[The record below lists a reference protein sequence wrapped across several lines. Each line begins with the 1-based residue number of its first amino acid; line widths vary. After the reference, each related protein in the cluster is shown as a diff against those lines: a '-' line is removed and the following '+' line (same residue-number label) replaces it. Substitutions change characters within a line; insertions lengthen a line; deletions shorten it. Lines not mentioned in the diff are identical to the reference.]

1 MKKYKLYGIGNALL
15 DYEYKVNDSVLEELG
30 LEKGCMLL
38 NEYDKHFEL
47 HKSLKEIRP
56 PEKIIPG
63 GSVANSVFAM
73 AQYNDKVCFS
83 GKVSDDDSGKNFIGC
98 LNESG
103 VETFISKLAK
113 NKSGECLVLITPDNE
128 RTMNTFLGSSSL
140 LSIDDIDH
148 QSIKDSEYLLIE
160 GYLVT
165 SEETMNVSISAL
177 EIARENNTKCVITLS
192 DPNIVKYFRDNLL
205 KLFNY
210 KSHIIFCNEQ
220 EALNFSETTNL
231 SDAQKFLKEIADM
244 YIITL
249 GPKGALCFDGSNIF
263 NINGIEVASKDF
275 TGAGD
280 MFLGSFMHKYDGDN
294 ILESL
299 SFANF
304 SASKVIQVYG
314 AKFNNKTNY
323 LDLLDSFKFENLSD

>member
-15 DYEYKVNDSVLEELG
+15 DYEYKVNDSVLKELE

-38 NEYDKHFEL
+38 NEYDKHSKL
-47 HKSLKEIRP
+47 HQSLKKMRP

-83 GKVSDDDSGKNFIGC
+83 GKVSDDESGKNFIEC
-98 LNESG
+98 LNKSG
-103 VETFISKLAK
+103 VETFISKLDN

-140 LSIDDIDH
+140 LSIDDIDN

-165 SEETMNVSISAL
+165 SDETMNVSIEAL
-177 EIARENNTKCVITLS
+177 AIAQENNTKSVITLS

-205 KLFNY
+205 KLFNN
-210 KSHIIFCNEQ
+210 KPHIIFCNEQ

-231 SDAQKFLKEIADM
+231 SQAQNFLKEITDI

-249 GPKGALCFDGSNIF
+249 GSKGAICYDGTNTYKVE
-263 NINGIEVASKDF
+263 GLDVDSKDF

-280 MFLGSFMHKYDGDN
+280 MFLGSFMHKYDDGN
-294 ILESL
+294 FLESL

-304 SASKVIQVYG
+304 SASKIIQIYG
-314 AKFNNKTNY
+314 AKFNNKSDYQN
-323 LDLLDSFKFENLSD
+323 LLENFKY

>member
-15 DYEYKVNDSVLEELG
+15 DYEYKVNDSVLKELE

-38 NEYDKHFEL
+38 NEYDKHSKL
-47 HKSLKEIRP
+47 HQSLKKMRP

-73 AQYNDKVCFS
+73 AQYNDRVCFS
-83 GKVSDDDSGKNFIGC
+83 GKVSNDESGGNFIEC
-98 LNESG
+98 LNKSG
-103 VETFISKLAK
+103 VETFITKLDN

-140 LSIDDIDH
+140 LSIDDIDN

-165 SEETMNVSISAL
+165 SDETMNVSIEAL
-177 EIARENNTKCVITLS
+177 AIAQENNTKSVITLS

-205 KLFNY
+205 KLFNN

-231 SDAQKFLKEIADM
+231 SQAQNFLKEITDI

-249 GPKGALCFDGSNIF
+249 GSKGAICYDGTDTYKVE
-263 NINGIEVASKDF
+263 GLDVDSKDF

-280 MFLGSFMHKYDGDN
+280 MFLGSFMHKYDDGN
-294 ILESL
+294 FLESL

-304 SASKVIQVYG
+304 SASKIIQIYG
-314 AKFNNKTNY
+314 AKFNNKSDYQN
-323 LDLLDSFKFENLSD
+323 LLENFKY

>member
-15 DYEYKVNDSVLEELG
+15 DYEYKVNDSVLKELE

-38 NEYDKHFEL
+38 NEYDKHSKL
-47 HKSLKEIRP
+47 HQSLKKMRP

-83 GKVSDDDSGKNFIGC
+83 GKVSDDESGKNFIEC
-98 LNESG
+98 LNKSG
-103 VETFISKLAK
+103 VETFISKLEN

-140 LSIDDIDH
+140 LSIDDIDN

-165 SEETMNVSISAL
+165 SDETMNVSIEAL
-177 EIARENNTKCVITLS
+177 AIAQENNTKSVITLS

-205 KLFNY
+205 KLFNN
-210 KSHIIFCNEQ
+210 KPHIIFCNEQ

-231 SDAQKFLKEIADM
+231 SQAQNFLKEITDI

-249 GPKGALCFDGSNIF
+249 GSKGAICYDGTDTYKVE
-263 NINGIEVASKDF
+263 GLDVDSKDF

-280 MFLGSFMHKYDGDN
+280 MFLGSFMHKYDDGN
-294 ILESL
+294 FLESL

-304 SASKVIQVYG
+304 SASKIIQIYG
-314 AKFNNKTNY
+314 AKFNNKSDYQN
-323 LDLLDSFKFENLSD
+323 LLENFKY

>member
-15 DYEYKVNDSVLEELG
+15 DYEYKVNDSVLKELE

-38 NEYDKHFEL
+38 NEYDKHSKL
-47 HKSLKEIRP
+47 HQSLKKMRP

-83 GKVSDDDSGKNFIGC
+83 GKVSDDESGKNFIEC
-98 LNESG
+98 LNKSG
-103 VETFISKLAK
+103 VETFISKLDN

-140 LSIDDIDH
+140 LSMDDIDN
-148 QSIKDSEYLLIE
+148 QSIRDSEYLLIE

-165 SEETMNVSISAL
+165 SDETMNVSIEAL
-177 EIARENNTKCVITLS
+177 AIAQENNTKSVITLS

-205 KLFNY
+205 KLFNN

-231 SDAQKFLKEIADM
+231 SQAQNFLKEITDI

-249 GPKGALCFDGSNIF
+249 GSKGAICYDGTDTYKVE
-263 NINGIEVASKDF
+263 GLDVDSKDF

-280 MFLGSFMHKYDGDN
+280 MFLGSFMHKYDDGN
-294 ILESL
+294 FLESL

-304 SASKVIQVYG
+304 SASKIIQIYG
-314 AKFNNKTNY
+314 AKFNNKSDYQN
-323 LDLLDSFKFENLSD
+323 LLENFKY

>member
-15 DYEYKVNDSVLEELG
+15 DYEYKVNDSVLKELE

-38 NEYDKHFEL
+38 NEYDKHSKL
-47 HKSLKEIRP
+47 HQSLKKMRP

-83 GKVSDDDSGKNFIGC
+83 GKVSDDESGKNFIEC
-98 LNESG
+98 LNKSG
-103 VETFISKLAK
+103 VETFISKLDN

-140 LSIDDIDH
+140 LSIDDIDN

-165 SEETMNVSISAL
+165 SDETMNVSIEAL
-177 EIARENNTKCVITLS
+177 AIAQENNTKSVITLS

-205 KLFNY
+205 KLFNN

-231 SDAQKFLKEIADM
+231 SQAHNFLKEITDI

-249 GPKGALCFDGSNIF
+249 GSKGAICYDGTDTYKVE
-263 NINGIEVASKDF
+263 GLDVDSKDF

-280 MFLGSFMHKYDGDN
+280 MFLGSFMHKYDDDGN
-294 ILESL
+294 FLESL

-304 SASKVIQVYG
+304 SASKIIQIYG
-314 AKFNNKTNY
+314 AKFNNKSDYQN
-323 LDLLDSFKFENLSD
+323 LLENFKY

>member
-15 DYEYKVNDSVLEELG
+15 DYEYKVNDSVLKELE

-38 NEYDKHFEL
+38 NEYDKHSKL
-47 HKSLKEIRP
+47 HQSLKKMRP

-63 GSVANSVFAM
+63 GSVANSIFAM

-83 GKVSDDDSGKNFIGC
+83 GKVSDDESGKNFIEC
-98 LNESG
+98 LNKSG
-103 VETFISKLAK
+103 VETFISKLDN

-140 LSIDDIDH
+140 LSIDDIDN

-165 SEETMNVSISAL
+165 SDETMNVSIEAL
-177 EIARENNTKCVITLS
+177 AIAQENNTKSVITLS

-205 KLFNY
+205 KLFNNR
-210 KSHIIFCNEQ
+210 SHIIFCNEQ

-231 SDAQKFLKEIADM
+231 SQAQNFLKEITDI

-249 GPKGALCFDGSNIF
+249 GSKGAICYDGTDTYKVE
-263 NINGIEVASKDF
+263 GLDVDSKDF

-280 MFLGSFMHKYDGDN
+280 MFLGSFMHKYDDGN
-294 ILESL
+294 FLESL

-304 SASKVIQVYG
+304 SASKIIQIYG
-314 AKFNNKTNY
+314 AKFNNKSDYQN
-323 LDLLDSFKFENLSD
+323 LLENFKY

>member
-15 DYEYKVNDSVLEELG
+15 DYEYKVNDSVLKELE

-38 NEYDKHFEL
+38 NEYDKHSKL
-47 HKSLKEIRP
+47 HQSLKKMRP

-83 GKVSDDDSGKNFIGC
+83 GKVSDDESGKNFIEC
-98 LNESG
+98 LNKSG
-103 VETFISKLAK
+103 VETFISKLDN

-140 LSIDDIDH
+140 LSIDDIDN

-165 SEETMNVSISAL
+165 SDETMNVSIEAL
-177 EIARENNTKCVITLS
+177 AIAKENNTKSVITLS

-205 KLFNY
+205 KLFNN
-210 KSHIIFCNEQ
+210 KPHIIFCNEQ

-231 SDAQKFLKEIADM
+231 SQAQNFLKEITDI

-249 GPKGALCFDGSNIF
+249 GSKGAICYDGTDTYKVE
-263 NINGIEVASKDF
+263 GLDVDSKDF

-280 MFLGSFMHKYDGDN
+280 MFLGSFMHKYDDGN
-294 ILESL
+294 FLESL

-304 SASKVIQVYG
+304 SASKIIQIYG
-314 AKFNNKTNY
+314 AKFNNKSDYQN
-323 LDLLDSFKFENLSD
+323 LLENFKY

>member
-15 DYEYKVNDSVLEELG
+15 DYEYKVNDSVLKELE

-38 NEYDKHFEL
+38 NEYDKHSKL
-47 HKSLKEIRP
+47 HQSLKKMRP

-83 GKVSDDDSGKNFIGC
+83 GKVSDDESGKNFIEC
-98 LNESG
+98 LNKSG
-103 VETFISKLAK
+103 VETFISKLDN

-140 LSIDDIDH
+140 LSMDDIDN
-148 QSIKDSEYLLIE
+148 QSIRDSEYLLIE

-165 SEETMNVSISAL
+165 SDETMNVSIEAL
-177 EIARENNTKCVITLS
+177 AIAQENNTKSVITLS

-205 KLFNY
+205 KLFNN
-210 KSHIIFCNEQ
+210 KSYIIFCNEQ

-231 SDAQKFLKEIADM
+231 SQAQNFLKEITDI

-249 GPKGALCFDGSNIF
+249 GSKGAICYDGTDTYKVE
-263 NINGIEVASKDF
+263 GLDVDSKDF

-280 MFLGSFMHKYDGDN
+280 MFLGSFMHKYDDGN
-294 ILESL
+294 FLESL

-304 SASKVIQVYG
+304 SASKIIQIYG
-314 AKFNNKTNY
+314 AKFNNKSDYQN
-323 LDLLDSFKFENLSD
+323 LLENFKY

>member
-15 DYEYKVNDSVLEELG
+15 DYEYKVNDSVLKELE

-38 NEYDKHFEL
+38 NEYDKHSKL
-47 HKSLKEIRP
+47 HQSLKKMRP

-83 GKVSDDDSGKNFIGC
+83 GKVSDDESGKNFIEC
-98 LNESG
+98 LNKSG
-103 VETFISKLAK
+103 VETFISKLDN

-140 LSIDDIDH
+140 LSIDDIDN

-165 SEETMNVSISAL
+165 SDETMNVSIEAL
-177 EIARENNTKCVITLS
+177 AIAQENNTKSVITLS

-205 KLFNY
+205 KLFNNE
-210 KSHIIFCNEQ
+210 SHIIFCNEQ

-231 SDAQKFLKEIADM
+231 SQAQNFLKEITDI

-249 GPKGALCFDGSNIF
+249 GSKGAICYDGTDTYKVE
-263 NINGIEVASKDF
+263 GLDVDSKDF

-280 MFLGSFMHKYDGDN
+280 MFLGSFMHKYDDGN
-294 ILESL
+294 FLESL

-304 SASKVIQVYG
+304 SASKIIQIYG
-314 AKFNNKTNY
+314 AKFNNKSDYQN
-323 LDLLDSFKFENLSD
+323 LLENFKY

>member
-15 DYEYKVNDSVLEELG
+15 DYEYKVNDSVLKELE

-38 NEYDKHFEL
+38 NEYDKHSKL
-47 HKSLKEIRP
+47 HQSLKKMRP

-83 GKVSDDDSGKNFIGC
+83 GKVSDDESGKNFIEC
-98 LNESG
+98 LNKSG
-103 VETFISKLAK
+103 VETFISKLDN

-140 LSIDDIDH
+140 LSIDDIDN

-165 SEETMNVSISAL
+165 SDETMNVSIEAL
-177 EIARENNTKCVITLS
+177 AIAQENNTKSVITLS

-205 KLFNY
+205 KLFNN

-231 SDAQKFLKEIADM
+231 SQAQNFFKEITDI
-244 YIITL
+244 YI
-249 GPKGALCFDGSNIF
+249 C
-263 NINGIEVASKDF
+263 
-275 TGAGD
+275 
-280 MFLGSFMHKYDGDN
+280 
-294 ILESL
+294 
-299 SFANF
+299 
-304 SASKVIQVYG
+304 
-314 AKFNNKTNY
+314 
-323 LDLLDSFKFENLSD
+323 LLYTSPSPRD

>member
-15 DYEYKVNDSVLEELG
+15 DYEYKVNDSVLKELE

-38 NEYDKHFEL
+38 NEYDKHSKL
-47 HKSLKEIRP
+47 HQSLKKMRP

-83 GKVSDDDSGKNFIGC
+83 GKVSDDESGKNFIEC
-98 LNESG
+98 LNKSG
-103 VETFISKLAK
+103 VETFISKLEN

-140 LSIDDIDH
+140 LSIDDIDN

-165 SEETMNVSISAL
+165 SDETMNVSIEAL
-177 EIARENNTKCVITLS
+177 AIAKENNTKSVITLS

-205 KLFNY
+205 KLFNN
-210 KSHIIFCNEQ
+210 KSYIIFCNEQ
-220 EALNFSETTNL
+220 EALSFSETTNL
-231 SDAQKFLKEIADM
+231 SQAQNFLKEITDI

-249 GPKGALCFDGSNIF
+249 GSKGAICYDGTDTYKVE
-263 NINGIEVASKDF
+263 GLDVDSKDF

-280 MFLGSFMHKYDGDN
+280 MFLGSFMHKYDDGN
-294 ILESL
+294 FLESL

-304 SASKVIQVYG
+304 SASKIIQIYG
-314 AKFNNKTNY
+314 AKFNNKSDYQN
-323 LDLLDSFKFENLSD
+323 LLENFKY

>member
-15 DYEYKVNDSVLEELG
+15 DYEYKVNDSVLKELE

-38 NEYDKHFEL
+38 NEYDKHSKL
-47 HKSLKEIRP
+47 HQSLKKMRP

-83 GKVSDDDSGKNFIGC
+83 GKVSDDESGKNFIEC
-98 LNESG
+98 LNKSG
-103 VETFISKLAK
+103 VETFISKLDN

-140 LSIDDIDH
+140 LSIDDIDN

-165 SEETMNVSISAL
+165 SDETMNVSIEAL
-177 EIARENNTKCVITLS
+177 AIAQENNTKSVITLS

-205 KLFNY
+205 KLFNN

-231 SDAQKFLKEIADM
+231 SQAQNFLKEITDI

-249 GPKGALCFDGSNIF
+249 GSKGAICYDGTDTYKVE
-263 NINGIEVASKDF
+263 GLDVDSKDF

-280 MFLGSFMHKYDGDN
+280 MFLGSFMHKYDDGN
-294 ILESL
+294 FLESL

-304 SASKVIQVYG
+304 CASKIIQIYG
-314 AKFNNKTNY
+314 AKFNNKSDYQN
-323 LDLLDSFKFENLSD
+323 LLENFKY

>member
-15 DYEYKVNDSVLEELG
+15 DYEYKVNDSVLKELE

-38 NEYDKHFEL
+38 NEYDKHSKL
-47 HKSLKEIRP
+47 HQSLKKMRP

-83 GKVSDDDSGKNFIGC
+83 GKVSDDESGKNFIEC
-98 LNESG
+98 LNKSG
-103 VETFISKLAK
+103 VETFISKLDN

-140 LSIDDIDH
+140 LSIDDIDN

-165 SEETMNVSISAL
+165 SDETMNVSIEAL
-177 EIARENNTKCVITLS
+177 AIAQENNTKSVITLS

-205 KLFNY
+205 KLFNN
-210 KSHIIFCNEQ
+210 KPHIIFCNEQ

-231 SDAQKFLKEIADM
+231 SQAQNFLKEITDI

-249 GPKGALCFDGSNIF
+249 GSKGAICYDGTDTYKVE
-263 NINGIEVASKDF
+263 GLDVDSKDF

-280 MFLGSFMHKYDGDN
+280 MFLGSFMHKYDDGN
-294 ILESL
+294 FLESL

-304 SASKVIQVYG
+304 SASKIIQIYG
-314 AKFNNKTNY
+314 AKFNNKSDYQN
-323 LDLLDSFKFENLSD
+323 LLENFKY

>member
-15 DYEYKVNDSVLEELG
+15 DYEYKVNDSVLKELE

-38 NEYDKHFEL
+38 NEYDKHSKL
-47 HKSLKEIRP
+47 HQSLKKMRP

-83 GKVSDDDSGKNFIGC
+83 GKVSDDESGKNFIEC
-98 LNESG
+98 LNKSG
-103 VETFISKLAK
+103 VETFISKLDN

-140 LSIDDIDH
+140 LSIDDIDN

-165 SEETMNVSISAL
+165 SDETMNVSIEAL
-177 EIARENNTKCVITLS
+177 AIAQENNTKSVITLS

-205 KLFNY
+205 KLFNN

-231 SDAQKFLKEIADM
+231 SQAQNFLKEITDI

-249 GPKGALCFDGSNIF
+249 GSKGAICYDGTDTYKVK
-263 NINGIEVASKDF
+263 GLDVDSKDF

-280 MFLGSFMHKYDGDN
+280 MFLGSFMHKYDDGN
-294 ILESL
+294 FLESL

-304 SASKVIQVYG
+304 SASKIIQIYG
-314 AKFNNKTNY
+314 AKFNNKSDYQN
-323 LDLLDSFKFENLSD
+323 LLENFKY

>member
-15 DYEYKVNDSVLEELG
+15 DYEYKVNDSVLKELE

-38 NEYDKHFEL
+38 NEYDKHSKL
-47 HKSLKEIRP
+47 HQSLKKMRP

-83 GKVSDDDSGKNFIGC
+83 GKVSDDESGKNFIEC
-98 LNESG
+98 LNKSG
-103 VETFISKLAK
+103 VETFISKLDN

-140 LSIDDIDH
+140 LSIDDIDN

-165 SEETMNVSISAL
+165 SDETMNVSIEAL
-177 EIARENNTKCVITLS
+177 AIAQENNTKSVITLS

-205 KLFNY
+205 KLFNN

-231 SDAQKFLKEIADM
+231 SQAQNCLKEITDI

-249 GPKGALCFDGSNIF
+249 GSKGAICYDGTDTYKVE
-263 NINGIEVASKDF
+263 GLDVDSKDF

-280 MFLGSFMHKYDGDN
+280 MFLGSFMHKYDDGN
-294 ILESL
+294 FLESL

-304 SASKVIQVYG
+304 SASKIIQIYG
-314 AKFNNKTNY
+314 AKFNNKSDYQN
-323 LDLLDSFKFENLSD
+323 LLENFKY

>member
-15 DYEYKVNDSVLEELG
+15 DYEYKVNDSVLKELE

-38 NEYDKHFEL
+38 NEYDKHSKL
-47 HKSLKEIRP
+47 HQSLKKMRP

-83 GKVSDDDSGKNFIGC
+83 GKVSDDESGKNFIEC
-98 LNESG
+98 LNKSG
-103 VETFISKLAK
+103 VETFISKLDN

-140 LSIDDIDH
+140 LSMDDIDN
-148 QSIKDSEYLLIE
+148 QSIRDSEYLLIE

-165 SEETMNVSISAL
+165 SDETMNVSIEAL
-177 EIARENNTKCVITLS
+177 AIAQENNTKSVITLS

-205 KLFNY
+205 KLFNN

-231 SDAQKFLKEIADM
+231 SQAQNFLKEITDI

-249 GPKGALCFDGSNIF
+249 GSKGAICYDGTDTYK
-263 NINGIEVASKDF
+263 IEGLDVDSKDF

-280 MFLGSFMHKYDGDN
+280 MFLGSFMHKYDDGN
-294 ILESL
+294 FLESL

-304 SASKVIQVYG
+304 SASKIIQIYG
-314 AKFNNKTNY
+314 AKFNNKSDYQN
-323 LDLLDSFKFENLSD
+323 LLENFKY

>member
-15 DYEYKVNDSVLEELG
+15 DYEYKVNDSVLKELE

-38 NEYDKHFEL
+38 NEYDKHSKL
-47 HKSLKEIRP
+47 HQSLKKMRP

-83 GKVSDDDSGKNFIGC
+83 GKVSDDESGKNFIEC
-98 LNESG
+98 LNKSG
-103 VETFISKLAK
+103 VETFISKLDN

-128 RTMNTFLGSSSL
+128 RTMNTFLGSSSM
-140 LSIDDIDH
+140 LSIDDIDN
-148 QSIKDSEYLLIE
+148 QSIKESEYLLIE

-165 SEETMNVSISAL
+165 SDETMNVSIEAL
-177 EIARENNTKCVITLS
+177 AIAQENNTKSVITLS

-205 KLFNY
+205 KLFNN

-231 SDAQKFLKEIADM
+231 SQAQNFLKEITDI

-249 GPKGALCFDGSNIF
+249 GSKGAICYDGTDTYK
-263 NINGIEVASKDF
+263 IEGLDVDSKDF

-280 MFLGSFMHKYDGDN
+280 MFLGSFMHKYDDGN
-294 ILESL
+294 FLESL

-304 SASKVIQVYG
+304 SASKIIQIYG
-314 AKFNNKTNY
+314 AKFNNKSDYQN
-323 LDLLDSFKFENLSD
+323 LLENFKY

>member
-15 DYEYKVNDSVLEELG
+15 DYEYKVNDSVLKELE

-38 NEYDKHFEL
+38 NEYDKHSKL
-47 HKSLKEIRP
+47 HQSLKKMRP

-83 GKVSDDDSGKNFIGC
+83 GKVSDDESGKNFIEC
-98 LNESG
+98 LNKSG
-103 VETFISKLAK
+103 VETFISKLDN

-140 LSIDDIDH
+140 LSIDDIDN

-165 SEETMNVSISAL
+165 SDETMNVSIEAL
-177 EIARENNTKCVITLS
+177 AIAQENNTKSVITLS

-205 KLFNY
+205 KLFNN

-231 SDAQKFLKEIADM
+231 SQAQNFLKEITDI

-249 GPKGALCFDGSNIF
+249 GSKGAICYDGTDTYKVE
-263 NINGIEVASKDF
+263 GLDVDSKDF

-280 MFLGSFMHKYDGDN
+280 MFLGSFMHKYDDGGN
-294 ILESL
+294 FLESL

-304 SASKVIQVYG
+304 SASKIIQIYG
-314 AKFNNKTNY
+314 AKFNNKSDYQN
-323 LDLLDSFKFENLSD
+323 LLENFKY

>member
-15 DYEYKVNDSVLEELG
+15 DYEYKVNDSVLKELE

-38 NEYDKHFEL
+38 NEYDKHSKL
-47 HKSLKEIRP
+47 HQSLKKMRP

-83 GKVSDDDSGKNFIGC
+83 GKVSDDESGKNFIEC
-98 LNESG
+98 LNKSG
-103 VETFISKLAK
+103 VETFISKLDN

-140 LSIDDIDH
+140 LSIDDIDN

-165 SEETMNVSISAL
+165 SDETMNVSIEAL
-177 EIARENNTKCVITLS
+177 AIAQENNTKSVITLS

-205 KLFNY
+205 KLFNN
-210 KSHIIFCNEQ
+210 KSYIIFCNEQ

-231 SDAQKFLKEIADM
+231 SQAQNFLKEITDI

-249 GPKGALCFDGSNIF
+249 GSKGAICYDGTDTYKVE
-263 NINGIEVASKDF
+263 GLDVDSKDF

-280 MFLGSFMHKYDGDN
+280 MFLGSFMHKYDDGN
-294 ILESL
+294 FLESL

-304 SASKVIQVYG
+304 SASKIIQIYG
-314 AKFNNKTNY
+314 AKFNNKSDYQN
-323 LDLLDSFKFENLSD
+323 LLENFKY

>member
-15 DYEYKVNDSVLEELG
+15 DYEYKVNDSVLKELE

-38 NEYDKHFEL
+38 NEYDKHSKL
-47 HKSLKEIRP
+47 HQSLKKMRP

-83 GKVSDDDSGKNFIGC
+83 GKVSDDESGKNFIEC
-98 LNESG
+98 LNKSG
-103 VETFISKLAK
+103 VETFISKLDN

-140 LSIDDIDH
+140 LSIDDIDN

-165 SEETMNVSISAL
+165 SDETMNVSIEAL
-177 EIARENNTKCVITLS
+177 AIAQENNTKSVITLS

-205 KLFNY
+205 KLFNN

-231 SDAQKFLKEIADM
+231 SQAHNFLKEITDI

-249 GPKGALCFDGSNIF
+249 GSKGAICYDGTDTYKVE
-263 NINGIEVASKDF
+263 GLDVDSKDF

-280 MFLGSFMHKYDGDN
+280 MFLGSFMHKYDDGN
-294 ILESL
+294 FLESL

-304 SASKVIQVYG
+304 SASKIIQIYG
-314 AKFNNKTNY
+314 AKFNNKSDYQN
-323 LDLLDSFKFENLSD
+323 LLENFKY

>member
-15 DYEYKVNDSVLEELG
+15 DYEYKVNDSVLKELE

-38 NEYDKHFEL
+38 NEYDKHSKL
-47 HKSLKEIRP
+47 HQSLKKMRP

-83 GKVSDDDSGKNFIGC
+83 GKVSDDESGKNFIEC
-98 LNESG
+98 LNKSG
-103 VETFISKLAK
+103 VETFISKLDN

-140 LSIDDIDH
+140 LSIDDIDN
-148 QSIKDSEYLLIE
+148 QSIKDSKYLLIE

-165 SEETMNVSISAL
+165 SDETMNVSIEAL
-177 EIARENNTKCVITLS
+177 AIAQENNTKSVITLS

-205 KLFNY
+205 KLFNN

-231 SDAQKFLKEIADM
+231 SQAQNFLKEITDI

-249 GPKGALCFDGSNIF
+249 GSKGAICYDGTDTYKVE
-263 NINGIEVASKDF
+263 GLDVDSKDF

-280 MFLGSFMHKYDGDN
+280 MFLGSFMHKYDDGN
-294 ILESL
+294 FLESL

-304 SASKVIQVYG
+304 SASKIIQIYG
-314 AKFNNKTNY
+314 AKFNNKSDYQN
-323 LDLLDSFKFENLSD
+323 LLENFKY

>member
-15 DYEYKVNDSVLEELG
+15 DYEYKVNDSVLKELE

-38 NEYDKHFEL
+38 NEYDKHSKL
-47 HKSLKEIRP
+47 HQSLKKMRP

-83 GKVSDDDSGKNFIGC
+83 GKVSDDESGKNFIEC
-98 LNESG
+98 LNKSG
-103 VETFISKLAK
+103 VETFISKLDN

-140 LSIDDIDH
+140 LSIDDIDN

-165 SEETMNVSISAL
+165 SDETMNVSIEAL
-177 EIARENNTKCVITLS
+177 AIAQENNTKSVITLS

-205 KLFNY
+205 KLFNN

-231 SDAQKFLKEIADM
+231 SQAQNFLKEITDI

-249 GPKGALCFDGSNIF
+249 GSKGAICYDGTDTYKVE
-263 NINGIEVASKDF
+263 GLDVDSKDF

-280 MFLGSFMHKYDGDN
+280 MFLGSFMHKYDDGN
-294 ILESL
+294 FLESL

-304 SASKVIQVYG
+304 SASKIIQIYG
-314 AKFNNKTNY
+314 AKFNNKSDYQN
-323 LDLLDSFKFENLSD
+323 LLENFKY

>member
-15 DYEYKVNDSVLEELG
+15 DYEYKVNDSVLKELE

-38 NEYDKHFEL
+38 NEYDKHSKL
-47 HKSLKEIRP
+47 HQSLKKMRP

-83 GKVSDDDSGKNFIGC
+83 GKVSDDESGKNFIEC
-98 LNESG
+98 LNKSG
-103 VETFISKLAK
+103 VETFISKLDN

-140 LSIDDIDH
+140 LSIDDIDN

-165 SEETMNVSISAL
+165 SDETMNVSIEAL
-177 EIARENNTKCVITLS
+177 AIAQENNTKSVITLS

-205 KLFNY
+205 KLFNNR
-210 KSHIIFCNEQ
+210 SHIIFCNEQ

-231 SDAQKFLKEIADM
+231 SQAQNFLKEITDI

-249 GPKGALCFDGSNIF
+249 GSKGAICYDGTDTYKVE
-263 NINGIEVASKDF
+263 GLDVDSKDF

-280 MFLGSFMHKYDGDN
+280 MFLGSFMHKYDDGN
-294 ILESL
+294 FLESL

-304 SASKVIQVYG
+304 SASKIIQIYG
-314 AKFNNKTNY
+314 AKFNNKSDYQN
-323 LDLLDSFKFENLSD
+323 LLENFKY

>member
-15 DYEYKVNDSVLEELG
+15 DYEYKVNDSVLKELE

-38 NEYDKHFEL
+38 NEYDKHSKL
-47 HKSLKEIRP
+47 HQSLKKMRP

-83 GKVSDDDSGKNFIGC
+83 GKVSDDETGKNFIEC
-98 LNESG
+98 LNKSG
-103 VETFISKLAK
+103 VETFISKLDK

-140 LSIDDIDH
+140 LSIDDIDN

-165 SEETMNVSISAL
+165 SDETMNVSIEAL
-177 EIARENNTKCVITLS
+177 AIAQENNTKSVITLS

-205 KLFNY
+205 KLFNN

-231 SDAQKFLKEIADM
+231 SQAQNFLKEITDI

-249 GPKGALCFDGSNIF
+249 ASKGAICYDGTDTYKVE
-263 NINGIEVASKDF
+263 GLDVDSKDF

-280 MFLGSFMHKYDGDN
+280 MFLGSFMHKYDDGN
-294 ILESL
+294 FLESL

-304 SASKVIQVYG
+304 SASKIIQIYG
-314 AKFNNKTNY
+314 AKFNNKSDYQN
-323 LDLLDSFKFENLSD
+323 LLENFKY

>member
-15 DYEYKVNDSVLEELG
+15 DYEYKVNDSVLKELE

-38 NEYDKHFEL
+38 NEYDKHSKL
-47 HKSLKEIRP
+47 HQSLKKMRP

-83 GKVSDDDSGKNFIGC
+83 GKVSDDESGKNFIEC
-98 LNESG
+98 LNKSG
-103 VETFISKLAK
+103 VETFISKLDN

-128 RTMNTFLGSSSL
+128 RTMNTFLGSSSM
-140 LSIDDIDH
+140 LSIDDIDN
-148 QSIKDSEYLLIE
+148 QSIKESEYLLIE

-165 SEETMNVSISAL
+165 SDETMNVSIEAL
-177 EIARENNTKCVITLS
+177 AIAQENNTKSVITLS

-205 KLFNY
+205 KLFNN

-231 SDAQKFLKEIADM
+231 SQAQNFLKEITDI

-249 GPKGALCFDGSNIF
+249 GSKGAICYDGTDTYK
-263 NINGIEVASKDF
+263 IEGLDVDSKDF

-280 MFLGSFMHKYDGDN
+280 MFLGSFMHKYDDGN
-294 ILESL
+294 FLESL
-299 SFANF
+299 FQGFEEGLSKEDVMARAVEIYANKWG
-304 SASKVIQVYG
+304 SDKII
-314 AKFNNKTNY
+314 NN
-323 LDLLDSFKFENLSD
+323 

>member
-15 DYEYKVNDSVLEELG
+15 DYEYKVNDSVLKELE

-38 NEYDKHFEL
+38 NEYDKHSKL
-47 HKSLKEIRP
+47 HQSLKKMRP

-83 GKVSDDDSGKNFIGC
+83 GKVSDDESGKNFIEC
-98 LNESG
+98 LNKSG
-103 VETFISKLAK
+103 VETFISKLDK

-140 LSIDDIDH
+140 LSIDDIDN

-165 SEETMNVSISAL
+165 SDETMNVSIEAL
-177 EIARENNTKCVITLS
+177 AIAQENNTKSVITLS

-205 KLFNY
+205 KLFNN
-210 KSHIIFCNEQ
+210 KPHIIFCNEQ

-231 SDAQKFLKEIADM
+231 SQAQNFLKEITDI

-249 GPKGALCFDGSNIF
+249 GSKGAICYDGTDTYKVE
-263 NINGIEVASKDF
+263 GLDVDSKDF

-280 MFLGSFMHKYDGDN
+280 MFLGSFMHKYDDGN
-294 ILESL
+294 FLESL

-304 SASKVIQVYG
+304 SASKIIQIYG
-314 AKFNNKTNY
+314 AKFNNKSDYQN
-323 LDLLDSFKFENLSD
+323 LLENFKY

>member
-15 DYEYKVNDSVLEELG
+15 DYEYKVNDSVLKELE

-38 NEYDKHFEL
+38 NEYDKHSKL
-47 HKSLKEIRP
+47 HQSLKKMRP

-83 GKVSDDDSGKNFIGC
+83 GKVSDDESGKNFIEC
-98 LNESG
+98 LNKSG
-103 VETFISKLAK
+103 VETFISKLDN

-140 LSIDDIDH
+140 LSIDDIDN

-165 SEETMNVSISAL
+165 SDETMNVSIEAL
-177 EIARENNTKCVITLS
+177 AIAQENNTKSVITLS

-205 KLFNY
+205 KLFNN
-210 KSHIIFCNEQ
+210 KSYIIFCNEQ
-220 EALNFSETTNL
+220 EALSFSETTNL
-231 SDAQKFLKEIADM
+231 SQAQNFLKEITDI

-249 GPKGALCFDGSNIF
+249 GSKGAICYDGTDTYKVE
-263 NINGIEVASKDF
+263 GLDVDSKDF

-280 MFLGSFMHKYDGDN
+280 MFLGSFMHKYDDGN
-294 ILESL
+294 FLESL

-304 SASKVIQVYG
+304 SASKIIQIYG
-314 AKFNNKTNY
+314 AKFNNKSDYQN
-323 LDLLDSFKFENLSD
+323 LLENFKY

>member
-15 DYEYKVNDSVLEELG
+15 DYEYKVNDSVLKELE

-38 NEYDKHFEL
+38 NEYDKHSKL
-47 HKSLKEIRP
+47 HQSLKKMRP

-83 GKVSDDDSGKNFIGC
+83 GKVSDDESGKNFIEC
-98 LNESG
+98 LNKSG
-103 VETFISKLAK
+103 VETFISKLDN

-140 LSIDDIDH
+140 LSIDDIDN

-165 SEETMNVSISAL
+165 SDETMNVSIEAL
-177 EIARENNTKCVITLS
+177 AIAQGNNTKSVITLS

-205 KLFNY
+205 KLFNNR
-210 KSHIIFCNEQ
+210 SHIIFCNEQ

-231 SDAQKFLKEIADM
+231 SQAQNFLKEITDI

-249 GPKGALCFDGSNIF
+249 GSKGAICYDGTDTYKVE
-263 NINGIEVASKDF
+263 GLDVDSKDF

-280 MFLGSFMHKYDGDN
+280 MFLGSFMHKYDDGN
-294 ILESL
+294 FLESL

-304 SASKVIQVYG
+304 SASKIIQIYG
-314 AKFNNKTNY
+314 AKFNNKSDYQN
-323 LDLLDSFKFENLSD
+323 LLENFKY

>member
-15 DYEYKVNDSVLEELG
+15 DYEYKVNDSVLKELE

-38 NEYDKHFEL
+38 NEYDKHSKL
-47 HKSLKEIRP
+47 HQSLKKMRP

-83 GKVSDDDSGKNFIGC
+83 GKVSDDESGKNFIEC
-98 LNESG
+98 LNKSG
-103 VETFISKLAK
+103 VETFISKLDN

-140 LSIDDIDH
+140 LSIDDIDN

-165 SEETMNVSISAL
+165 SDETMNVSIEAL
-177 EIARENNTKCVITLS
+177 AIAQENNTKSVITLS

-205 KLFNY
+205 KLFNN

-231 SDAQKFLKEIADM
+231 SQAQNFLKEITDI

-249 GPKGALCFDGSNIF
+249 GSKGAICYDGTDTY
-263 NINGIEVASKDF
+263 EVEGLDVDSKDF

-280 MFLGSFMHKYDGDN
+280 MFLGSFMYKYDGGN
-294 ILESL
+294 FLESL

-304 SASKVIQVYG
+304 SASKIIQIYG
-314 AKFNNKTNY
+314 AKFNNKSDYQN
-323 LDLLDSFKFENLSD
+323 LLENFKY